1 MDFSSGCCTNPISH
15 QTALLI
21 PCTISMKIHKDLGLT
36 STDLGREIEKGIS
49 DPKITLQM
57 AVLFKAPQ
65 VGKEN
70 M

>member
-1 MDFSSGCCTNPISH
+1 
-15 QTALLI
+15 
-21 PCTISMKIHKDLGLT
+21 MKIHKDLGLT